1 MDVIIANE
9 SAFLNTASPQII
21 NFLRMNSSNAR
32 HLTSFFL
39 PTSSTTGRLRA
50 RSRLFILLIPML
62 LYSAASL
69 IVSVSFCE
77 MGTKSAQMIFD
88 RGNQAFEGG
97 MRSRCCASRRAIA
110 PFHPRGP
117 REHGGRMHD
126 PQKNA
131 PCPPTVEA
139 GTGCSCFCLFYIA
152 RVQRK
157 LLAQFTRELCQMFST
172 TS

>member
-39 PTSSTTGRLRA
+39 PTSSTTGQLRA

-88 RGNQAFEGG
+88 RGNQAFEGDEIKMLRFEEG
-97 MRSRCCASRRAIA
+97 DCAVSPSRPTGARR
-110 PFHPRGP
+110 
-117 REHGGRMHD
+117 
-126 PQKNA
+126 QNA
-131 PCPPTVEA
+131 
-139 GTGCSCFCLFYIA
+139 
-152 RVQRK
+152 
-157 LLAQFTRELCQMFST
+157 
-172 TS
+172 